1 MQISGIMTLHPIG
14 VTPNQT
20 IGEAAAIME
29 SSDLHSGTA
38 AAQVFRGNDQ

>member
-20 IGEAAAIME
+20 IGETAAIME
-29 SSDLHSGTA
+29 RSDLH
-38 AAQVFRGNDQ
+38 